1 MERGTAVRRLTA
13 AARALS
19 APDRCDSDRDL
30 LSDAVAWE
38 ELGRLVDARRI
49 AAAAEVEHRSRPAL
63 GSESLA
69 AREEQKGGKE
79 LLAERLLISTSE
91 AKRRITLGAGLASR
105 WSFTDEPLPGRAP
118 MLSAAVQ
125 DGGVPLESARMILA
139 ALDGA
144 RRRAADED
152 LDEAEASLT
161 NTARTAPVDV
171 LAVVAHM
178 WTQALDPDGAEP
190 DEREQ
195 RRKEALKLGRVR
207 ADGSS
212 TLSAVISAQTRA
224 EIEAFLNVHRRG
236 TTFVRNPDDGED
248 LEWHEAAQDGRTRAQ
263 HDSDALWSA
272 FRAGVRAE
280 QEGTG
285 GSLASPHEVITVI
298 TIDEL
303 ERRQGA
309 GHPDGVLA
317 RFSVPT
323 VKRLQCSG
331 ASRLLVTDFSGEP
344 LALGRRTRL
353 FSAAQKKALVARDGG
368 CAWPGCTAPGAWCE
382 AHHIRWWN
390 RDGGATDLKNGVL
403 LCSHHHHL
411 IHEPLSRWQIVIH
424 HHERYLVPQ
433 LWQGDPLPKHRMQRH
448 RRHVRGRPPAEAA

>member
-1 MERGTAVRRLTA
+1 MESTARVRQATDVLRITSA
-13 AARALS
+13 A
-19 APDRCDSDRDL
+19 DRRSTDRDL
-30 LSDAVAWE
+30 LADAQAWE
-38 ELGRLVDARRI
+38 ELGRLVDARRL
-49 AAAAEVEHRSRPAL
+49 AVAAEVEWRSRPGL
-63 GSESLA
+63 GSDGLA

-91 AKRRITLGAGLASR
+91 AKRRISLGSALAPR

-118 MLSAAVQ
+118 MLADAVQ
-125 DGGVPLESARMILA
+125 HGTVPLESARLILVT
-139 ALDGA
+139 LDSA

-152 LDEAEASLT
+152 LEAAEALLT

-171 LAVVAHM
+171 LAVVAQM

-190 DEREQ
+190 DEKEQ
-195 RRKEALKLGRVR
+195 RRKESLKLGRLR
-207 ADGSS
+207 LDGSS
-212 TLSAVISAQTRA
+212 TLSAVISAETRA
-224 EIEAFLNVHRRG
+224 EIEAFLNAHRRG

-263 HDSDALWSA
+263 HHSDALWSA

-285 GSLASPHEVITVI
+285 GSPASPHEVITVI

-323 VKRLQCSG
+323 VERLQCSG
-331 ASRLLVTDFSGEP
+331 TSRLLVTDLSGEP

-353 FSAAQKKALVARDGG
+353 FSAAQKKALAGRDGG
-368 CAWPGCTAPGAWCE
+368 CAWPGCTAPSAWCE
-382 AHHIRWWN
+382 AHHIAWWN
-390 RDGGATDLKNGVL
+390 RDGGATDLENGVL

-411 IHEPLSRWQIVIH
+411 IDEPMSRWQIVIH

-433 LWQGDPLPKHRMQRH
+433 LRQGDPLPKHRMQRH
-448 RRHVRGRPPAEAA
+448 RRHVRGRPATEAA